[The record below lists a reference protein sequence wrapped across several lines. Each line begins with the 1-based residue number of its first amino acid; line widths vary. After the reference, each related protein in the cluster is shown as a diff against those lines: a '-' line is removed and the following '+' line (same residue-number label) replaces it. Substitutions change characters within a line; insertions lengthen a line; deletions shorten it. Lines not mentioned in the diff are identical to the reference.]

1 MEEVSQEKKQEAV
14 QKMNKRITRQLK
26 SPVIKMLSLSEIDGN
41 VRKPKLRGKRKS
53 NQSDIEMLDVV
64 ISGLKPK
71 RNKVTDS
78 SGNSLQ
84 IKGREETSLT

>member
-41 VRKPKLRGKRKS
+41 VRKPKLRVKRKS

-64 ISGLKPK
+64 ISGLKPT

-84 IKGREETSLT
+84 ITGREETSLT